1 MGEEQVLG
9 VTKVSQRAAGQ
20 AGACAARA
28 SAYHAGRSR
37 VSDHEFVLDGAAGRF
52 ARRSFLPVAEA
63 AHLASIVPAPTQQ
76 TMELVITNP
85 MGIGVK
91 DLVDDIVGHGAERH
105 IPIVATVGIF
115 ILFSNMISL
124 VPGFASPTAT
134 ITVPLGLAVIVFL
147 YYNAIGIGKHGGLH
161 YAKTLLGPMPKLFP
175 INIIMLVVETV
186 SHFARLLSLSVRLW
200 ANMMVSELLY
210 VSFLALSLSVFR
222 IRKPSE
228 SRGIRHRCRADRDSA
243 DTGSAARFR
252 GFLAGVYLL
261 AFWPIVYLGL
271 ASAEEH

>member
-1 MGEEQVLG
+1 MGDEQVLG
-9 VTKVSQRAAGQ
+9 VTKVANALLGKFALTLLALLHITPDDPKYPITNSFSMELLVVLLSVLFFLWLKGRISVDRP
-20 AGACAARA
+20 GA
-28 SAYHAGRSR
+28 
-37 VSDHEFVLDGAAGRF
+37 
-52 ARRSFLPVAEA
+52 
-63 AHLASIVPAPTQQ
+63 TQQ
-76 TMELVITNP
+76 VMEFVITNP
-85 MGIGVK
+85 MGVGVK
-91 DLVDDIVGHGAERH
+91 DLMDDIVGHGADRH

-161 YAKTLLGPMPKLFP
+161 YAKSLLGPMPKLFP
-175 INIIMLVVETV
+175 INIIMLIVETV

-210 VSFLALSLSVFR
+210 VSFLALSLSVFEFVSHLN
-222 IRKPSE
+222 PA
-228 SRGIRHRCRADRDSA
+228 GYA
-243 DTGSAARFR
+243 
-252 GFLAGVYLL
+252 AGVVPIAIPLVLALL
-261 AFWPIVYLGL
+261 HVFVAFLQAFIFSILAIVYLGL

>member
-9 VTKVSQRAAGQ
+9 VTKVVNALLGKPALALLALLHITPDDPKYPITNSFSMELLVVLLAVLFFLWLRPRIRADRP
-20 AGACAARA
+20 GA
-28 SAYHAGRSR
+28 
-37 VSDHEFVLDGAAGRF
+37 
-52 ARRSFLPVAEA
+52 
-63 AHLASIVPAPTQQ
+63 TQQ
-76 TMELVITNP
+76 VMEFVITNP

-134 ITVPLGLAVIVFL
+134 ITVPLGWRSSFSCITTR
-147 YYNAIGIGKHGGLH
+147 IGIGKHGGLH

-210 VSFLALSLSVFR
+210 VSFLALSHFR
-222 IRKPSE
+222 L
-228 SRGIRHRCRADRDSA
+228 
-243 DTGSAARFR
+243 F
-252 GFLAGVYLL
+252 
-261 AFWPIVYLGL
+261 
-271 ASAEEH
+271 AS

>member
-1 MGEEQVLG
+1 MGDEQVLG
-9 VTKVSQRAAGQ
+9 VTKVVNALLAKPALWLLALLHITPDDPKYPITNSFSMELLVVLLSVLFFLWLKGRISVDRP
-20 AGACAARA
+20 GA
-28 SAYHAGRSR
+28 
-37 VSDHEFVLDGAAGRF
+37 
-52 ARRSFLPVAEA
+52 
-63 AHLASIVPAPTQQ
+63 TQQ
-76 TMELVITNP
+76 VMEFVITNP
-85 MGIGVK
+85 MGVGVK
-91 DLVDDIVGHGAERH
+91 DLMDDIVGHGADRH

-161 YAKTLLGPMPKLFP
+161 YAKSLLGPMPKLFP
-175 INIIMLVVETV
+175 INIIMLIVETV

-210 VSFLALSLSVFR
+210 VSFLALSLSVFEFVSHLN
-222 IRKPSE
+222 PA
-228 SRGIRHRCRADRDSA
+228 GYA
-243 DTGSAARFR
+243 
-252 GFLAGVYLL
+252 AGVVPIAIPLVLALL
-261 AFWPIVYLGL
+261 HVFVAFLQAFIFSILAIVYLGL